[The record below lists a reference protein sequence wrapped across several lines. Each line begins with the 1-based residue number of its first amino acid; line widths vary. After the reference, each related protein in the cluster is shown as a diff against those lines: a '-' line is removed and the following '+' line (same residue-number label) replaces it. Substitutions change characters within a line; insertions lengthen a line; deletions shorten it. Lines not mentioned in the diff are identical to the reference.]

1 MGAKRSDIRGLA
13 KRLRQFIDDNP
24 DVHLLSVPL
33 LHQQL
38 GPIAKKHEW
47 ELALARLNKTGDVG
61 ARIKPAHP
69 HGDGWERAD
78 RYLVTRRRRRGR
90 S

>member
-1 MGAKRSDIRGLA
+1 MAAKKPNIRALTTRIRA
-13 KRLRQFIDDNP
+13 WLDANP
-24 DVHLLSVPL
+24 DVTMISVPY

-61 ARIKPAHP
+61 QQIKPSFP
-69 HGDGWERAD
+69 HGDGWERAS
-78 RYLVTRRRRRGR
+78 RYAVTRRRRRR
-90 S
+90 